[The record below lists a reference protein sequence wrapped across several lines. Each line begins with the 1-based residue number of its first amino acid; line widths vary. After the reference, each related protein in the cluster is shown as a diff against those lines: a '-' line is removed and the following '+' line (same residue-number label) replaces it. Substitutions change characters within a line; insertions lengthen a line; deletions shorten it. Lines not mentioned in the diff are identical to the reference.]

1 MQRVNNFMN
10 KLSKPF
16 DPLAEWLLRLGLG
29 IAFIL
34 HGLQK
39 FPLPPEKM
47 TKWFT
52 SLGYPYPDI
61 VTSAVAVGE
70 VLAGVGV
77 IIGGLF
83 ANHVGN
89 IITRL
94 SGGVVFVIMT
104 GAFIIA
110 HGDWFITKKLFM
122 SEQIFLFILGVFFF
136 IRGNSVEER
145 KS

>member
-1 MQRVNNFMN
+1 MERLNNFMN
-10 KLSKPF
+10 KLTNPLE
-16 DPLAEWLLRLGLG
+16 PLAVWLLRLGLG

-34 HGLQK
+34 HGMQK

-61 VTSAVAVGE
+61 VTSAVAIGE
-70 VLAGVGV
+70 LAAGVGV

-83 ANHVGN
+83 ANHIGN
-89 IITRL
+89 AITKV

-104 GAFIIA
+104 GAFVIA

-122 SEQIFLFILGVFFF
+122 SEQIFLFILGLFFA
-136 IRGNSVEER
+136 IRGNSVKR
-145 KS
+145 